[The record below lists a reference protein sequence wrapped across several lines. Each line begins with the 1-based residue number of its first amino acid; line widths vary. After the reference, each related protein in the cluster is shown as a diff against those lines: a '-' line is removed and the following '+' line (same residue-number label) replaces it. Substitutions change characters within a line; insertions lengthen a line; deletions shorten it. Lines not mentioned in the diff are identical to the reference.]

1 MPELRGLFMEKKNML
16 AGKSDLPAK
25 TSSGSISDT
34 QRPPTPQ
41 ADTANLQRP
50 PLLPTPSNTIAYV

>member
-16 AGKSDLPAK
+16 AGKSVFPAK

-41 ADTANLQRP
+41 TDVTNLQRQT
-50 PLLPTPSNTIAYV
+50 LLPTPSNTIAYV